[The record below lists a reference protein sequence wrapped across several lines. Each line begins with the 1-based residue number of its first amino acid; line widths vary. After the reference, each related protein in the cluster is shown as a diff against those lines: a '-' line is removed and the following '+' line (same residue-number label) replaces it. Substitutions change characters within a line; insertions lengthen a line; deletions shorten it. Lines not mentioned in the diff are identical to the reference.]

1 MNIKSKNKTIKH
13 LLTLLLIITIHLIP
27 IEAFSQQNE
36 IKSVDTK
43 ELATLIDSIS
53 TIVQRYYIEPETGK
67 QIADHILAKHKKGH
81 YADIKNPQVLS
92 DSLKEDL
99 RAING
104 DLHMSMI
111 YKSPREISTANTP
124 SIQINKSGL
133 WTNYGLN
140 EIKVLDG
147 NIGYLKIKHFTR
159 HQFLENI
166 KPIIT
171 SAIESLKNT
180 DALIVDVRNNG
191 GGFEDMVAYYISY
204 FVDSKDPIHLSDY
217 RCTLHNHTYGV
228 STDPDVLGT
237 KLPNTKLYV
246 LVNAN
251 TGSAAESFAYMLKH
265 MGRATIIGETT
276 AGAGNGASN
285 HEINDR
291 FTIQVSSEETI
302 NAITKTSFEKT
313 GVIPNIKTSSVQA
326 FPLGYKLAL
335 EYAKENNTRNIHP
348 SNYDHLID
356 FISIPKSNTSIDQ
369 EMYSKYLGIYKGG
382 SIHITISLENNILY
396 GQMRAKGG
404 KMELTLLENH
414 TFKVGDIKE
423 RIQFILDS
431 KGDVIKLIGIDS
443 PMELKK
449 VLYD

>member
-13 LLTLLLIITIHLIP
+13 LLTLLLITTIHLMP
-27 IEAFSQQNE
+27 IEACSQQNE

-43 ELATLIDSIS
+43 ELTTLIDSIS
-53 TIVQRYYIEPETGK
+53 AIVQRYYIEPETGK
-67 QIADHILAKHKKGH
+67 QIADHIRTKHKKGH

-111 YKSPREISTANTP
+111 YKSPREISTGNTP
-124 SIQINKSGL
+124 SIQVNKSGL

-147 NIGYLKIKHFTR
+147 NIGYLKIKHFTQ

-180 DALIVDVRNNG
+180 DAIIVDVRNNG

-285 HEINDR
+285 HKINDR

-356 FISIPKSNTSIDQ
+356 FISIPKNNTSIDQ

-382 SIHITISLENNILY
+382 SIHITISSENNVLY

-423 RIQFILDS
+423 RIQFILNS

-443 PMELKK
+443 PMELTK
-449 VLYD
+449 VLND

>member
-1 MNIKSKNKTIKH
+1 MNIKSKNKTIK
-13 LLTLLLIITIHLIP
+13 LLLILLLVITIHLAP
-27 IEAFSQQNE
+27 IGASAQQNN
-36 IKSVDTK
+36 IKSVDAK
-43 ELATLIDSIS
+43 ELNTLIDSIS
-53 TIVQRYYIEPETGK
+53 DIVQRYYIEPETGR
-67 QIADHILAKHKKGH
+67 QIVNHIRTKHKKGH

-104 DLHMSMI
+104 DLHMSMV

-124 SIQINKSGL
+124 SIQVNKSGL

-140 EIKVLDG
+140 KIKVLDG

-166 KPIIT
+166 KPVIT

-228 STDPDVLGT
+228 STDPNVLGT
-237 KLPNTKLYV
+237 KLPNIKLYV

-265 MGRATIIGETT
+265 MGRATIIGKTT
-276 AGAGNGASN
+276 AGAGNGASI

-313 GVIPNIKTSSVQA
+313 GVIPHISTTGTQA
-326 FPLGYKLAL
+326 FSVGYKLAL

-356 FISIPKSNTSIDQ
+356 FISIPKNNTAIDQ
-369 EMYSKYLGIYKGG
+369 EMHSKYLGIYKGG

-423 RIQFILDS
+423 RIQFVLDN
-431 KGDVIKLIGIDS
+431 KGDVVQLIGIDS
-443 PMELKK
+443 PMELTK
-449 VLYD
+449 VLND